1 VNVFHCCVNAQQ
13 WSQIKLS
20 SHVWSGIWNFEQKNI
35 CRRQISLEVSSEDTT
50 PLWPLLVYGAIVI
63 GLVIAMLGLSYVLG
77 QRHKEHATNEP
88 YEGGI
93 LSTGSARL
101 RFSSQFYLI
110 AMLFV
115 IFDVE
120 TIFIF
125 SWAIAFKELG
135 WFGYVG
141 VSVFVILLFVVLI
154 YEWRNGALDFG
165 PDGKKILKAYRK
177 RIAKNKSHEVVV
189 K

>member
-1 VNVFHCCVNAQQ
+1 MD
-13 WSQIKLS
+13 
-20 SHVWSGIWNFEQKNI
+20 
-35 CRRQISLEVSSEDTT
+35 SLDQTEM
-50 PLWPLLVYGAIVI
+50 LWPILVYGAIVLS
-63 GLVIAMLGLSYVLG
+63 LVCLMLGLSFVLG
-77 QRHKEHATNEP
+77 QRHEERATGEP

-93 LSTGSARL
+93 VSAGSARL

-120 TIFIF
+120 TIFIV

-135 WFGYVG
+135 WYGYAG
-141 VSVFVILLFVVLI
+141 VMVFVILLFVVLI

-165 PDGKKILKAYRK
+165 PDGGKILKAYKKQKAQNRNAGS
-177 RIAKNKSHEVVV
+177 IPEAKDETVTV
-189 K
+189 

>member
-1 VNVFHCCVNAQQ
+1 
-13 WSQIKLS
+13 
-20 SHVWSGIWNFEQKNI
+20 
-35 CRRQISLEVSSEDTT
+35 
-50 PLWPLLVYGAIVI
+50 
-63 GLVIAMLGLSYVLG
+63 MLGLSFVLG
-77 QRHKEHATNEP
+77 QRHKERATEDP

-120 TIFIF
+120 TIFIV
-125 SWAIAFKELG
+125 SWAIAFRELG
-135 WFGYVG
+135 WYGYVG
-141 VSVFVILLFVVLI
+141 VMIFVILLFVVLI

-165 PDGKKILKAYRK
+165 PDGKKILKAYKKLNQKKSAAENIVSKVNGASQRHVP
-177 RIAKNKSHEVVV
+177 ALKNKHTNQSTTA
-189 K
+189 